1 MLLYDL
7 DEYTHVIG
15 SNVSSIYDGSEPE
28 LLVSHLVP
36 DVLMPLMLN
45 SSLLSLISK
54 GLGCR
59 YLRKKEDI
67 TLNIMLHC
75 ALHLNSYV

>member
-15 SNVSSIYDGSEPE
+15 SNVLSIHDGSEAE
-28 LLVSHLVP
+28 LLVSHLAP

-45 SSLLSLISK
+45 SSILSYISK

-67 TLNIMLHC
+67 TLNSMLHC
-75 ALHLNSYV
+75 ALHLNIYV

>member
-15 SNVSSIYDGSEPE
+15 SNVLSIYDGSESE

-36 DVLMPLMLN
+36 DVLMPLMPN
-45 SSLLSLISK
+45 SSLLSLISR

-59 YLRKKEDI
+59 YLHKKEDI

-75 ALHLNSYV
+75 I